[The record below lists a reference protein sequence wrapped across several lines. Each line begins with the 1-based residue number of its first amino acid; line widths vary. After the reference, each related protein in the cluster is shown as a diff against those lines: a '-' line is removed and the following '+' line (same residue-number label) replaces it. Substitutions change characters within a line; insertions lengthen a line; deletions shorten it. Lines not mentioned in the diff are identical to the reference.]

1 MKACRFTVELSS
13 DDARKRGELF
23 KRFAEFINA
32 HPEWWDELNVSFRHD
47 DGGQLLAPEEE
58 SALSWLP
65 VRRLLRLEGKAM
77 KTCRFTVELSS
88 DDSNKRG
95 ELFKR

>member
-32 HPEWWDELNVSFRHD
+32 HPEWWDELNVFFTHG
-47 DGGQLLAPEEE
+47 DGAAAEEE
-58 SALSWLP
+58 QL
-65 VRRLLRLEGKAM
+65 KQ
-77 KTCRFTVELSS
+77 ELTEAFQLVKKSS
-88 DDSNKRG
+88 G
-95 ELFKR
+95 A